1 MTRFVIDADVLLGI
15 ADGSITVDDGHRLV
29 AHGAIRSEVLA
40 LLYAAV
46 RRGELDRRVAKEL
59 VVRMTE
65 VKVRLLN
72 DRGSRDMAWRIAE
85 AEGLD
90 EITTET
96 ELAAITR
103 LQGDAFVTRD
113 RRRARRL
120 EGVVP
125 LAAVEDLAN

>member
-15 ADGSITVDDGHRLV
+15 ADGSIPVADEHQLV

-40 LLYAAV
+40 HLYASV
-46 RRGELDRRVAKEL
+46 RRGEVDRKVAREL

-85 AEGLD
+85 AEGWD
-90 EITTET
+90 EIGVEA
-96 ELAAITR
+96 EMAAITR

-113 RRRARRL
+113 RDRARRL
-120 EGVVP
+120 KGIVP
-125 LAAVEDLAN
+125 LAPVEDLAS

>member
-15 ADGSITVDDGHRLV
+15 ADGSIAVSDTHQLV

-40 LLYAAV
+40 ELYSSV
-46 RRGELDRRVAKEL
+46 RRGERDRKTAKEL

-72 DRGSRDMAWRIAE
+72 DRVSRDVAWTIAE
-85 AEGLD
+85 AEGWD
-90 EITTET
+90 EITLDA

-113 RRRARRL
+113 KERARRL

-125 LAAVEDLAN
+125 LATVKDLAS